1 VEARD
6 DEMKSGKERPAKK
19 EKKPR
24 PRWQRIAWRTL
35 RILFVPLM
43 CLAALIAGLY
53 VGYVTIGGQ
62 DPSEIWNIRTWKHV
76 FDLMFS
82 QT

>member
-1 VEARD
+1 
-6 DEMKSGKERPAKK
+6 MKSGKERPAKK

-24 PRWQRIAWRTL
+24 PRWQ